1 MFANCGIPYSG
12 GAPTGAAAAIC
23 AAWNGIYP
31 VWMSGVGA
39 VRRNAPECEERSFH
53 LHPLHPN

>member
-1 MFANCGIPYSG
+1 MFSSCGIPPSSM
-12 GAPTGAAAAIC
+12 AAAAIC
-23 AAWNGIYP
+23 ASWQGQNVVWNMGT
-31 VWMSGVGA
+31 GA